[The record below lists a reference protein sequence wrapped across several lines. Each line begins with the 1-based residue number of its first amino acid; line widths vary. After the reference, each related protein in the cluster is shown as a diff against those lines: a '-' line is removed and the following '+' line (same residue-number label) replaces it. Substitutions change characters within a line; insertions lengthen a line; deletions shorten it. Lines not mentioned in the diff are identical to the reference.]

1 MIFDKL
7 TKVSDA
13 QAVTNTQAS
22 TDYIDLG
29 VSRDIG
35 NGGPLEF
42 VCVCTSPAL
51 SGGASTV
58 QVALQTDTQSSFA
71 TSVTLAQSSAIAKA
85 SVITGTELL
94 RVKVPAGVQRYLRA
108 FYTIG
113 TTDLTSGNFT
123 AGVILDR
130 QAQGFYASGLNT
142 SGF

>member
-7 TKVSDA
+7 TKVSDF

-35 NGGPLEF
+35 VGEELEF
-42 VCVCTSPAL
+42 ECICTSPAL
-51 SGGASTV
+51 SGGSSTV

-71 TSVTLAQSSAIAKA
+71 TSVTLAQSAAIAKA
-85 SVITGTELL
+85 SVVAGTELL
-94 RVKVPAGVQRYLRA
+94 RVKVPTGVQRYLRA

-113 TTDLTSGNFT
+113 TADLTSGSFS
-123 AGVILDR
+123 AGVILNR
-130 QAQGFYASGLNT
+130 HAQANYASGLNT